1 MPRRTFSALIDD
13 FNNSKE
19 RGIYTSEA
27 DTDVTTA
34 QENLLKEFA
43 KFLKSKGYLDI
54 VFETAGMVT

>member
-1 MPRRTFSALIDD
+1 MPQRTFSALIND
-13 FNNSKE
+13 FNYSKE

-27 DTDVTTA
+27 DSDVTLA
-34 QENLLKEFA
+34 EENLIKEFC